1 MRLSH
6 SKLATL
12 LSCPMTYYLSY
23 VEGISKKETK
33 SALAIGSAVHWG
45 IEHDTE
51 DLSEYYKEEGTFKQG
66 DNYTRDQI
74 LAESMVH
81 GYLKH
86 KESLFKQLLTDPK
99 TKEQVTLID
108 EMHELFLSGKLPS
121 KLHSLPHEFV
131 GIIDLLLLTDKGF
144 ILIDYKTSSMV
155 PDWDNYLDQIYR
167 YIMLLE
173 TNFPDVPIYKIGIIN
188 IRKTGIRQKK
198 NETEFE
204 FTQRLRLEY
213 ELNDENYINYH
224 EYLPEELDQNH
235 IKDYIDNLSK
245 MADAGETIVNNK
257 MWFINYSAA
266 NGTYGKS
273 DFWDIFYKTPDAHVL
288 YKIKDR
294 HWNEEIE
301 AFEDFR
307 DCRPLDMMV
316 IDKTNVM
323 NHIEKFNEALSN
335 FVEVNDIN
343 SKLQR
348 GELKSLDDIRDTF
361 YKYLNEYFICD
372 KELLDL
378 YWITSKKDSENM

>member
-1 MRLSH
+1 MKLSH
-6 SKLATL
+6 SKLTTL

-45 IEHDTE
+45 IEHNTE

-74 LAESMVH
+74 LAEAMVH

-86 KESLFKQLLTDPK
+86 KDALFKQLLTDPK
-99 TKEQVTLID
+99 TKEQVTLVD
-108 EMHELFLSGKLPS
+108 ETHELFLSGKLPS
-121 KLHSLPHEFV
+121 KLHVLPHEFV

-167 YIMLLE
+167 YIMLLNS
-173 TNFPDVPIYKIGIIN
+173 TFPDVPVYKIGIIN

-204 FTQRLRLEY
+204 FTQRLRFEY

-224 EYLPEELDQNH
+224 EYLPEELNQDH
-235 IKDYIDNLSK
+235 IKDYISNLSK

-273 DFWDIFYKTPDAHVL
+273 DFWDIFYKTPDAYLL
-288 YKIKDR
+288 YKIKDPI
-294 HWNEEIE
+294 WNDELNSTQ
-301 AFEDFR
+301 DYR

-316 IDKTNVM
+316 IDKQDVM
-323 NHIEKFNEALSN
+323 NHISKFEQELSY
-335 FVEVNDIN
+335 FVDVNDIN
-343 SKLQR
+343 AKLQR

-361 YKYLNEYFICD
+361 FNHLNKYFICD
-372 KELLDL
+372 NELLEQ
-378 YWITSKKDSENM
+378 YWKTLKISSEK

>member
-1 MRLSH
+1 MKLSH
-6 SKLATL
+6 SKLTTL

-45 IEHDTE
+45 IEHNTE

-74 LAESMVH
+74 LAEAMVH

-86 KESLFKQLLTDPK
+86 KDALFKQLLTDPK
-99 TKEQVTLID
+99 TKEQVTLVD
-108 EMHELFLSGKLPS
+108 ETHELFLSGKLPS
-121 KLHSLPHEFV
+121 KLHVLPHEFV

-167 YIMLLE
+167 YIMLLNS
-173 TNFPDVPIYKIGIIN
+173 TFPDVPVYKIGIIN

-204 FTQRLRLEY
+204 FTQRLRFEY

-224 EYLPEELDQNH
+224 EYLPEELNQDH
-235 IKDYIDNLSK
+235 IKDYISNLSK

-273 DFWDIFYKTPDAHVL
+273 DFWDIFYKTPDAYLL
-288 YKIKDR
+288 YKIKDPI
-294 HWNEEIE
+294 WNDELNSTQ
-301 AFEDFR
+301 DYR

-316 IDKTNVM
+316 IDKQDVM
-323 NHIEKFNEALSN
+323 NHISKFEQELSY
-335 FVEVNDIN
+335 FVDVNDIN
-343 SKLQR
+343 VKLQR

-361 YKYLNEYFICD
+361 FNHLNKYFICD
-372 KELLDL
+372 NELLEQ
-378 YWITSKKDSENM
+378 YWKTLKISSEK

>member
-6 SKLATL
+6 SKLTTL

-45 IEHDTE
+45 IEHNTE

-74 LAESMVH
+74 LAEAMVH

-86 KESLFKQLLTDPK
+86 KDALFKQLLTDPK
-99 TKEQVTLID
+99 TKEQVTLVD
-108 EMHELFLSGKLPS
+108 ETHELFLSGKLPS
-121 KLHSLPHEFV
+121 KLHVLPHEFV

-167 YIMLLE
+167 YIMLLNS
-173 TNFPDVPIYKIGIIN
+173 TFPDVPVYKIGIIN

-198 NETEFE
+198 NETDFE
-204 FTQRLRLEY
+204 FTQRLRFEY

-224 EYLPEELDQNH
+224 EYLPEELNQDH
-235 IKDYIDNLSK
+235 IKDYISNLSK

-273 DFWDIFYKTPDAHVL
+273 DLWDIFYKTPDAYLL
-288 YKIKDR
+288 YKIKDPI
-294 HWNEEIE
+294 WNDELNSTQ
-301 AFEDFR
+301 DYR

-316 IDKTNVM
+316 IDKQDVM
-323 NHIEKFNEALSN
+323 NHISKFEQELSY
-335 FVEVNDIN
+335 FVDVNDIN
-343 SKLQR
+343 AKLQR

-361 YKYLNEYFICD
+361 FNHLNKYFICD
-372 KELLDL
+372 NELLEQ
-378 YWITSKKDSENM
+378 YWKTLKNSSEK

>member
-1 MRLSH
+1 MKLSH
-6 SKLATL
+6 SKLSTI

-23 VEGISKKETK
+23 EEGISKKETK

-45 IEHDTE
+45 IEHNTE
-51 DLSEYYKEEGTFKQG
+51 DLSSYYKEEGTFKQG

-74 LAESMVH
+74 LAEAMVH

-86 KESLFKQLLTDPK
+86 RDSLFKQLLTDPK
-99 TKEQVTLID
+99 TNEQVNLVD
-108 EMHELFLSGKLPS
+108 EMHELFLTGKLQS
-121 KLHSLPHEFV
+121 FIHNLPHEFV
-131 GIIDLLLLTDKGF
+131 GIIDLLLLTDRGF
-144 ILIDYKTSSMV
+144 ILIDYKTSSNI
-155 PDWDNYLDQIYR
+155 PDWNNYLDQIYR

-173 TNFPDVPIYKIGIIN
+173 TSFPEVPVYKIGIIN

-204 FTQRLRLEY
+204 FTQRLKFEY

-224 EYLPEELDQNH
+224 EYLPEDLNKSH
-235 IKDYIDNLSK
+235 IKDYIQNLSK
-245 MADAGETIVNNK
+245 MADAAETIVNNR

-294 HWNEEIE
+294 LWNGELET
-301 AFEDFR
+301 FEDYR
-307 DCRPLDMMV
+307 DCKPLDMKV
-316 IDKTNVM
+316 ISANNVM
-323 NHIEKFNEALSN
+323 NHIKRFEKELSD
-335 FVEVNDIN
+335 FVEVNDLN

-348 GELKSLDDIRDTF
+348 GELKSLDEVRDQF
-361 YKYLNEYFICD
+361 FSFLNIHFICD
-372 KELLDL
+372 DELLER
-378 YWITSKKDSENM
+378 YWITSKKDSENA

>member
-1 MRLSH
+1 MKLSH
-6 SKLATL
+6 SKLTTL

-45 IEHDTE
+45 IEHNTE

-74 LAESMVH
+74 LAEAMVH

-86 KESLFKQLLTDPK
+86 KDALFKQLLTDPK
-99 TKEQVTLID
+99 TKEQVTLVD
-108 EMHELFLSGKLPS
+108 ETHELFLSGKLPS
-121 KLHSLPHEFV
+121 KLHVLPHEFV

-167 YIMLLE
+167 YIMLLNS
-173 TNFPDVPIYKIGIIN
+173 TFPDVPVYKIGIIN

-198 NETEFE
+198 NETDFE
-204 FTQRLRLEY
+204 FTQRLRFEY

-224 EYLPEELDQNH
+224 EYLPEELNQDH
-235 IKDYIDNLSK
+235 IKDYISNLSK

-273 DFWDIFYKTPDAHVL
+273 DFCDIFYKTPDAYLL
-288 YKIKDR
+288 YKIKDPI
-294 HWNEEIE
+294 WNDELNSTQ
-301 AFEDFR
+301 DYR

-316 IDKTNVM
+316 IDKQDVM
-323 NHIEKFNEALSN
+323 NHISKFEQELSY
-335 FVEVNDIN
+335 FVDVNDIN
-343 SKLQR
+343 AKLQR

-361 YKYLNEYFICD
+361 FNYLNKYFICD
-372 KELLDL
+372 NELLEQ
-378 YWITSKKDSENM
+378 YWKTLKISSEK

>member
-6 SKLATL
+6 SKLTTL

-45 IEHDTE
+45 IEHNTE
-51 DLSEYYKEEGTFKQG
+51 NLSEYYKEEGTFKQG

-74 LAESMVH
+74 LAEAMVH

-86 KESLFKQLLTDPK
+86 KDALFKQLLTDPK
-99 TKEQVTLID
+99 TKEQVTLVD
-108 EMHELFLSGKLPS
+108 ETHELFLSGKLPS
-121 KLHSLPHEFV
+121 KLHSLPHDFV

-167 YIMLLE
+167 YIMLLNS
-173 TNFPDVPIYKIGIIN
+173 TFPDVPVYKIGIIN

-204 FTQRLRLEY
+204 FTQRLRFEY

-224 EYLPEELDQNH
+224 EYLPEELNQDH

-273 DFWDIFYKTPDAHVL
+273 DFWDIFYKTRDAYLL
-288 YKIKDR
+288 YKIKDPI
-294 HWNEEIE
+294 WNDELNSTQ
-301 AFEDFR
+301 DYR

-316 IDKTNVM
+316 IDKQDVM
-323 NHIEKFNEALSN
+323 NHISEFEQELSYY
-335 FVEVNDIN
+335 VEVNDIN
-343 SKLQR
+343 AKLQR

-361 YKYLNEYFICD
+361 FDYLNKYFICD
-372 KELLDL
+372 NELLEQ
-378 YWITSKKDSENM
+378 YWKTLKISSEK